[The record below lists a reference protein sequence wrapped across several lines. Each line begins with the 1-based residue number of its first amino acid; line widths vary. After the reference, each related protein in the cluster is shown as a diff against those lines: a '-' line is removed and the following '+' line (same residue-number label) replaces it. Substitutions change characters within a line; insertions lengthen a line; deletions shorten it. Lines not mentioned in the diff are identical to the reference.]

1 MSNPDQSAALDL
13 SKLDTFE
20 SKVSA
25 VVATLKQGED
35 GTYQLPEGLEIPAE
49 VRYAATLEKRR
60 RDTESTLGKTKAQL
74 KAEQAKVQTLQ
85 SKVALRVEDSLSD
98 DDKATLQHLQ
108 ETDMNAWRQRM
119 NELEQTARKQLETE
133 LTTAADST
141 SQQVEMERR
150 GVVLAEFN
158 MAHPDLPISNEV
170 IENDIPP
177 RIVNKLTQGKIS
189 FEEFLEESYEYLT
202 KPKVVGTGKKPA
214 TAPNLG
220 KAGGGDSPRP
230 EAVEKNFSST
240 YKETIF

>member
-1 MSNPDQSAALDL
+1 MSNPETAALDL
-13 SKLDTFE
+13 SKSDTFE
-20 SKVSA
+20 SKVNA
-25 VVATLKQGED
+25 VVSHLKQGDD
-35 GTYQLPEGLEIPAE
+35 GTYQLPEGLDVPDE
-49 VRYAATLEKRR
+49 VRYAAMLEKRR

-85 SKVALRVEDSLSD
+85 TKVALRVEDNLSD

-119 NELEQTARKQLETE
+119 NELENKAREQLATE
-133 LTTAADST
+133 LDTAATST

-158 MAHPDLPISNEV
+158 VAHPDMPISTEV

-177 RIVNKLTQGKIS
+177 RIVNKLAQGKIT

-202 KPKVVGTGKKPA
+202 KPKVVGSGKKPA
-214 TAPNLG
+214 TAPNLSNT
-220 KAGGGDSPRP
+220 GGGDTPRP
-230 EAVEKNFSST
+230 EAVAKDFSTT
-240 YKETIF
+240 YKNTIF